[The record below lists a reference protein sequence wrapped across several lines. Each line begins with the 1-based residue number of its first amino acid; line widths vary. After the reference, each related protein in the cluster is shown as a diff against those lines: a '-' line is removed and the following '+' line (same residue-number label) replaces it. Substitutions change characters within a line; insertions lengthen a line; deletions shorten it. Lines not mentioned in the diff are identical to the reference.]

1 MIENQ
6 DLEETICKEILL
18 GELLKIEFC
27 SLISL
32 EEYINSFS
40 GRREYVEEIAKKK
53 GLAKLSFVKKQYF
66 VRTQEERLFRSIRNS
81 KKAREIMKEL
91 GWIVYN

>member
-1 MIENQ
+1 ME
-6 DLEETICKEILL
+6 DLEEKICSKILL
-18 GELLKIEFC
+18 QELLKINFN
-27 SLISL
+27 SSISL
-32 EEYINSFS
+32 EEFLNSF
-40 GRREYVEEIAKKK
+40 GRRVEYIEEVTERG

-66 VRTQEERLFRSIRNS
+66 VRSQEQKLFRSIRNN